1 MFGANAVL
9 CACCA
14 LNCGYEVRALAVHTR
29 HRDLKVGAA
38 VGKLGVAHAYEALEG
53 QIMSAE
59 RRHVRVYIC
68 NMRHTYR
75 SLMCSGGWV

>member
-14 LNCGYEVRALAVHTR
+14 LNCGYEVGAFAVHTR

-53 QIMSAE
+53 QITSMSDD
-59 RRHVRVYIC
+59 
-68 NMRHTYR
+68 M
-75 SLMCSGGWV
+75 